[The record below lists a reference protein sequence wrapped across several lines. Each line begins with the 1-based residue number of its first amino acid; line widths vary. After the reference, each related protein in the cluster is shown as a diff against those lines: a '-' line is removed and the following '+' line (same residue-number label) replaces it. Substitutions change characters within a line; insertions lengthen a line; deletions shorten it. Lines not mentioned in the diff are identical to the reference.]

1 MKVSIN
7 EIKEKLDR
15 ISDVWFHFAWEFKSG
30 RSQVNFNDDTKTTYF
45 GDILTYFGDTFDS
58 LVKRNESRTYPDHA
72 LFFIGIMQI
81 IYVHQD
87 LVGELMYAFK
97 LNKDVLAHDA
107 NRNINREIRNE
118 LIGHPIRRA
127 KNDSNNLISTVIF
140 GNKLGHDKIHYVKYS
155 KENKFVGV
163 EIGHFLNDILDR
175 HFLFLNASFDSI
187 LKKTKTILLR
197 FKKQTLGLQ
206 KTINDPRID
215 FIKKL
220 NLIDQLFESIWK
232 ENLLYKKALLI
243 EIYTR
248 KEEHIRYQF
257 AFDMFLKELNSSISH
272 RINWVDEILVPKGT
286 QNNVEEFVPPKINI
300 VISGKPPKRG
310 KAKVKRDYGYELGK
324 LFGKHPIWG
333 VSYFKQEFSKNK
345 PILEELNNMT
355 INEVS
360 DLEYYCSYEYVR
372 FLILRKKG
380 Y

>member
-1 MKVSIN
+1 MKVSIK

-30 RSQVNFNDDTKTTYF
+30 RSNVNFNNDTKTTYF

-58 LVKRNESRTYPDHA
+58 LVKRNDSKTYQDHA

-87 LVGELMYAFK
+87 LVGELRYAFK
-97 LNKDVLAHDA
+97 LNKDDLAHDV
-107 NRNINREIRNE
+107 NRNINRELRNE

-140 GNKLGHDKIHYVKYS
+140 GNKLSHDKIHYVKYS

-163 EIGHFLNDILDR
+163 EIGHLLKDILDR
-175 HFLFLNASFDSI
+175 HFLFLNTGFDSI
-187 LKKTKTILLR
+187 LKKIKAILLP

-206 KTINDPRID
+206 KTINNPRID
-215 FIKKL
+215 FSKKL
-220 NLIDQLFESIWK
+220 NLVDQLFESIWK
-232 ENLLYKKALLI
+232 ENLLYKRKILI
-243 EIYTR
+243 EIYSR
-248 KEEHIRYQF
+248 RNEHTRYQF
-257 AFDMFLKELNSSISH
+257 AFDMFLNELNSSIND
-272 RINWVDEILVPKGT
+272 RINWIDEILVPKNAQYDT
-286 QNNVEEFVPPKINI
+286 EEFVPPKINI
-300 VISGKPPKRG
+300 VVSTKPPKR
-310 KAKVKRDYGYELGK
+310 AKVQVKRDYGYELGK

-355 INEVS
+355 ANDAS
-360 DLEYYCSYEYVR
+360 DLEYYCSYEYLR
-372 FLILRKKG
+372 FLILGARSS
-380 Y
+380 